1 MKKKNIIFIVGLIII
16 TLILIP
22 IPIRLKD
29 GGSIEYKAVLYS
41 ITKYH
46 TLNPESSKGYD
57 DGWKIKI
64 LGLTIHDEKNT
75 YIKAT
80 NKDTEITWDEIT
92 IDGVNEELLF
102 ENIDIE
108 VLNQIGTEFQS
119 LVEEETEAEQ
129 ENPEIVVTEGWG
141 RVFKSER
148 YKRVLDLGNIAMKP
162 LYFILYKSSNA
173 GAYEYLCARALYEL
187 SGFNFDWIN
196 SRDFFKKFN
205 EQILNN
211 K

>member
-1 MKKKNIIFIVGLIII
+1 MKRKNIIFIVGLIII
-16 TLILIP
+16 ILILIP

-80 NKDTEITWDEIT
+80 SKDTEITWDEIT

-108 VLNQIGTEFQS
+108 VLNQPKEDYIIYDI
-119 LVEEETEAEQ
+119 LHEQ
-129 ENPEIVVTEGWG
+129 ERKRGTINLHKSAKFYFL
-141 RVFKSER
+141 RVMIS
-148 YKRVLDLGNIAMKP
+148 YKLKVP
-162 LYFILYKSSNA
+162 L
-173 GAYEYLCARALYEL
+173 
-187 SGFNFDWIN
+187 N
-196 SRDFFKKFN
+196 SFSVKIGKIQF
-205 EQILNN
+205 
-211 K
+211 